1 MRRFI
6 YVTILQVFLFGCIEN
21 NVENLNEGMWL
32 VELDV
37 LDNQK
42 LPFNL
47 KLNKNL
53 DGNYVGEVY
62 NADETIIV
70 DEIKVY
76 GDSILIQTPVFEG
89 YFKGKFTKDHMQGD
103 FIKESFDR
111 IVPFTA
117 THGIEKRFKSGKKSN
132 QVVSGIWETYF
143 SPESPEEYAG
153 KGIFVQNG
161 DKVTGTFRTTTG
173 DYRYL
178 EGLVFGDS
186 LKLSAFDGAHVFL
199 FTAKITD
206 STLNG
211 MFYSGNHFKEPFIA
225 QRNEVFE
232 LPDEDSLTYLK
243 KGYETFNVSFPNDDG
258 EMIML
263 SDVEFQNKPV
273 IVQLMGTWCPNC
285 LDETKFLVSYLEENK
300 DLDIKVVA
308 LAFEYAK
315 TEEAAYKGIKRL
327 KDRIGV
333 QYPILLAKFGGADKD
348 VAQEKLPM
356 LNHILSF
363 PTTIFIDKKGK
374 VRKIHTGF
382 NGPATGDK
390 FIEFKKN
397 FNQLV
402 TDLLNEK

>member
-363 PTTIFIDKKGK
+363 PTTIFIDKKGE
-374 VRKIHTGF
+374 VRKIKTGF

-390 FIEFKKN
+390 FLEFKNEFHSIVKE
-397 FNQLV
+397 LV
-402 TDLLNEK
+402 RE